1 MRYGVNQE
9 PWGRS
14 LQGRLFYPYSSTV
27 STAAELRQVL
37 TAVPVEDDWGFI
49 CG

>member
-9 PWGRS
+9 PS
-14 LQGRLFYPYSSTV
+14 YSSTV